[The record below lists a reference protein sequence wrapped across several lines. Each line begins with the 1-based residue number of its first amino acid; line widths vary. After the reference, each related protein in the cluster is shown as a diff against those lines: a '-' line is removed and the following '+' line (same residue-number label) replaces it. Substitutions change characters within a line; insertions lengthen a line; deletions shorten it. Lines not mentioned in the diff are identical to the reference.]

1 MCKTAIGLALKQLK
15 ADKLP
20 KTHTSLSFSV
30 KAFDTTNICVTVQ
43 GDTSCFP
50 MNQEISKFPVGHQC
64 R

>member
-30 KAFDTTNICVTVQ
+30 KAFGTTNICVTVQ

-50 MNQEISKFPVGHQC
+50 TNQEISEFPVGQQC